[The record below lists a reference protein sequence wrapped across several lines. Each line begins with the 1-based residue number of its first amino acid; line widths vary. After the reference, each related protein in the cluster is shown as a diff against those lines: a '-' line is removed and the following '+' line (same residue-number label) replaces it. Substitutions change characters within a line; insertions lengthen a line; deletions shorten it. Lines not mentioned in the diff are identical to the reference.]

1 MTNQYVYIFSNE
13 SFPQDFLKI
22 GWTRSHPSLR
32 AQNLQNSGIPSPF
45 TVEYVIVTSSGRS
58 LEKKIH
64 RHLDEYRVTP
74 KREFFK
80 INKMNL
86 HDILTNN
93 MDLNLITIDELDAY
107 LGYTSGT
114 IPEIVTHDVLD
125 NQAISA
131 FLDET
136 FESCEPNTD
145 RIDKRGVSILFARW
159 CKQNFGEIHHNK
171 IHKVFDAMTEKY
183 GEIKEE
189 PTPGWDGVQQT
200 RISDSMVLLRDKHFC
215 VCGKLYQTRKGL
227 NKHQPICSLKQ
238 MLKKKQEIE
247 MFSAFINENLEPCEP
262 NPYDRLPKEVVHKL
276 FSDWY
281 KKEFGKIIPGNL
293 IQKIY
298 DVLTEKF
305 GERKKHPSPGWEG
318 VRVITYD
325 YSV

>member
-1 MTNQYVYIFSNE
+1 VYILSNE
-13 SFPQDFLKI
+13 FYPDDIFYI
-22 GWTRSHPSLR
+22 GSTKRHPSLR
-32 AQNLQNSGIPSPF
+32 AQELYTSSVPSPF

-64 RHLDEYRVTP
+64 RHLDEYRITP

-80 INKMNL
+80 INKTNL

-93 MDLNLITIDELDAY
+93 MNLNLITIEELDAY

-136 FESCEPNTD
+136 FESCESNTD
-145 RIDKRGVSILFARW
+145 RIDKKGVSILFARW
-159 CKQNFGEIHHNK
+159 CKHNFGEIHHNK
-171 IHKVFDAMTEKY
+171 IQKVFDAMTEKY
-183 GEIKEE
+183 GEIKED

-200 RISDSMVLLRDKHFC
+200 CISDSMVLLRDKHFC
-215 VCGKLYQTRKGL
+215 ICGKLYKTRKGL

-238 MLKKKQEIE
+238 MLKKKQLME
-247 MFSAFINENLEPCEP
+247 MIPAFINEILEPCEP

-281 KKEFGKIIPGNL
+281 KKEYGKIPGNNL

-298 DVLTEKF
+298 DTLTEKF
-305 GERKKHPSPGWEG
+305 GEIKKYPSPGWEG
-318 VRVITYD
+318 VRVITCD
-325 YSV
+325 I